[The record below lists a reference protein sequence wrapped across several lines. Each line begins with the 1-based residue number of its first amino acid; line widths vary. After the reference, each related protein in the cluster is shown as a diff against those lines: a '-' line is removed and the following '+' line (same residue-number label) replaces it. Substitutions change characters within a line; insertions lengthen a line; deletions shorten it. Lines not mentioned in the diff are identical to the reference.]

1 MWNSTANTWTEWRE
15 TWREWMKGRQAEG
28 GCGPL
33 YVMGSYCKCEK
44 KLTETH
50 VVLMPPFCPLLF
62 HKLEKEKIF
71 FFKNW
76 SQQGGSVDPMCLWSS
91 LLSCLSVGFVY
102 VTRQHSRVW
111 DRVPTLTFYVKH
123 PTLPSSKLE
132 TANCWHSVC
141 WVGMGKCLWTCHKEM
156 FAQHGSACVS
166 SSTLEERQ
174 GDCCK
179 CKASHE

>member
-1 MWNSTANTWTEWRE
+1 MRGAAPHCMSWEVIVNVRRNWQKPTLSW
-15 TWREWMKGRQAEG
+15 
-28 GCGPL
+28 C
-33 YVMGSYCKCEK
+33 
-44 KLTETH
+44 
-50 VVLMPPFCPLLF
+50 LLF
-62 HKLEKEKIF
+62 VLWFSINLRRKRSFFF

-102 VTRQHSRVW
+102 VTRQHPRVW

-174 GDCCK
+174 GDCRK
-179 CKASHE
+179 CKVRQGREIQHPGGEAEGLLQV